1 MKVKL
6 KNRQELQAVYLVVAN
21 MATKLAEE
29 ATRPTKPNE
38 REHVRMACRLV
49 ALELH
54 KQALN
59 IAMKL
64 AMPSDT
70 YTIRINAH
78 GGLALLSAW
87 YAVDVTEINDPL
99 AYAVMSEIM
108 DNLQKAYGSQTIT
121 QP

>member
-6 KNRQELQAVYLVVAN
+6 KSKHELQAVYLVVAN
-21 MATKLAEE
+21 MA
-29 ATRPTKPNE
+29 
-38 REHVRMACRLV
+38 
-49 ALELH
+49 
-54 KQALN
+54 
-59 IAMKL
+59 MKL

-70 YTIRINAH
+70 YTLRINAH